1 MIQVT
6 VTEGLEW
13 SVIYRLEG
21 VKAVE
26 VISKDRAVILKE
38 LEHKLVLEMGLARG
52 KVFTSH
58 TGREI

>member
-1 MIQVT
+1 MIQIS

-13 SVIYRLEG
+13 SVVYRLEG

-26 VISKDRAVILKE
+26 VISKDRTVILKE
-38 LEHKLVLEMGLARG
+38 IEHKLALEMGLARG
-52 KVFTSH
+52 KVFTST